1 MSRTIQKLDDQC
13 QRLELRGQQVFTA
26 VETGNLQTAS
36 ILKALSAKG
45 EASER
50 DSVRTA
56 TDGPAVNKEVMRL
69 LISASRASERK
80 AAECCK
86 TLLELF
92 HDSSV
97 NETIPDKEKSNYSAV
112 VSAIA
117 PACWKFV
124 APHAAGIEQDLQQL
138 ESLARQISIL
148 ETLRFDDM
156 LRREDDI
163 TEAFGATYTWAFDV
177 KASRLSL
184 WLQTGTGIFWVSGKP
199 GSGKSTFMKAIASIR
214 LEQTSAMLRLWS
226 GEKHLV
232 VLKHFFWSTGTTL
245 QSSYKGLL
253 EGLVYQAFRQDLGLI
268 PEACPVRWAKT
279 SAAADSRDLTLW
291 SESELRETLKNI
303 IDDNE
308 STHAFCFFVD
318 GLDEF
323 AEEPYA
329 LIKDTIEY
337 FAARS
342 NAKFCVSSRP
352 YNVFN
357 NFLGANDQKKL
368 QLELM
373 NQKDIDQFVK
383 GRLEQNQLFRDLAQ
397 HDARAQDLAL
407 EIRKRAEGVFLW
419 VHLIV
424 WELMAGLGED
434 DDIPTLQE
442 RLDRLPDDLEKF
454 FKHIIDS
461 VDHVYQSYTAM
472 CLLLAQRAREPL
484 PIMAYAFLYEEGK
497 DPTTLTR
504 LPVSPMSREDI
515 RARRALVVNRI
526 SSWCK
531 GLLEVKDM
539 PTANTWEPLR
549 KSRVDF
555 LHLSA
560 KDFIVTPYMQR
571 FLMDHAGADFQP
583 EYKLVQLFTAMARVV
598 DVRGL
603 DDEMRAFRFMADEAL
618 YYAKAHEKTLGS
630 SNGRLHF
637 EVQKELS
644 EIERSLER
652 GRASST
658 GSGLLQ
664 VAKDVKGRSRSSS
677 SSKSG
682 KRLSLSRF
690 VARFR
695 D

>member
-226 GEKHLV
+226 GGKHLV

-253 EGLVYQAFRQDLGLI
+253 ESLVYQAFRQALGLI

-279 SAAADSRDLTLW
+279 SASGVSRDLTLW
-291 SESELRETLKNI
+291 NESELKETLIRI
-303 IDDNE
+303 ID
-308 STHAFCFFVD
+308 
-318 GLDEF
+318 
-323 AEEPYA
+323 
-329 LIKDTIEY
+329 
-337 FAARS
+337 
-342 NAKFCVSSRP
+342 
-352 YNVFN
+352 
-357 NFLGANDQKKL
+357 
-368 QLELM
+368 
-373 NQKDIDQFVK
+373 
-383 GRLEQNQLFRDLAQ
+383 
-397 HDARAQDLAL
+397 
-407 EIRKRAEGVFLW
+407 
-419 VHLIV
+419 
-424 WELMAGLGED
+424 
-434 DDIPTLQE
+434 
-442 RLDRLPDDLEKF
+442 
-454 FKHIIDS
+454 
-461 VDHVYQSYTAM
+461 
-472 CLLLAQRAREPL
+472 
-484 PIMAYAFLYEEGK
+484 
-497 DPTTLTR
+497 
-504 LPVSPMSREDI
+504 
-515 RARRALVVNRI
+515 
-526 SSWCK
+526 
-531 GLLEVKDM
+531 
-539 PTANTWEPLR
+539 
-549 KSRVDF
+549 
-555 LHLSA
+555 
-560 KDFIVTPYMQR
+560 
-571 FLMDHAGADFQP
+571 
-583 EYKLVQLFTAMARVV
+583 
-598 DVRGL
+598 
-603 DDEMRAFRFMADEAL
+603 
-618 YYAKAHEKTLGS
+618 
-630 SNGRLHF
+630 
-637 EVQKELS
+637 
-644 EIERSLER
+644 
-652 GRASST
+652 
-658 GSGLLQ
+658 
-664 VAKDVKGRSRSSS
+664 
-677 SSKSG
+677 
-682 KRLSLSRF
+682 
-690 VARFR
+690 
-695 D
+695 